1 MVNPPKKNT
10 APRRRRMASYS
21 KTSTKV
27 KKAVRRVRRTDF
39 NRKVKMVL
47 SSLAENK
54 QAYHT
59 TGNSLIKFN
68 SGIDAV
74 GDLVQILPSVSQG
87 IGENQRIGNQIRSKN
102 LNVRGYIKLDIN
114 DVADST
120 KLPHVLVRMMVISMK
135 VSPSYQDAQTLA
147 SKIGTLLKKGGTT
160 TGYSGLIQD
169 QYAPI
174 NTDVFTVHHDY
185 KFALKQ
191 DFVNVIGAAAP
202 STTIPQDVS
211 KTLKFFNFNVK
222 CKNRLLRYDEDV
234 GSDIYPSNFGPF
246 LVLGYTYADG
256 SAADVLD
263 TKVGLCFDSVLT
275 YEDA

>member
-1 MVNPPKKNT
+1 
-10 APRRRRMASYS
+10 MASPA
-21 KTSTKV
+21 KQRRFLRRARARKSTR
-27 KKAVRRVRRTDF
+27 KAIAKAAKRVRRTNF

-47 SSLAENK
+47 SQLAENK

-74 GDLVQILPSVSQG
+74 GDLVQILPAVSVGVS
-87 IGENQRIGNQIRSKN
+87 ENQRIGNQVRAKN
-102 LNVRGYIKLDIN
+102 LNVRGYVKLDIN
-114 DVADST
+114 DTTDST
-120 KLPHVLVRMMVISMK
+120 KLPHVLVRMMVITMK
-135 VSPSYQDAQTLA
+135 VCPSYQDAQTLA

-160 TGYSGLIQD
+160 TGYTGLLQD
-169 QYAPI
+169 QFASI

-191 DFVNVIGAAAP
+191 DFINVIGAAAP
-202 STTIPQDVS
+202 STTIVQDVS
-211 KTLKFFNFNVK
+211 KTIKFFNFNVK

-256 SAADVLD
+256 SSADVLD

>member
-1 MVNPPKKNT
+1 MAGKTRSRRARSVRRSTRARKYISARKAIRRAKNT
-10 APRRRRMASYS
+10 N
-21 KTSTKV
+21 
-27 KKAVRRVRRTDF
+27 F

-59 TGNSLIKFN
+59 TGNSLVKFN

-74 GDLVQILPSVSQG
+74 GDLVQILPSISQG
-87 IGENQRIGNQIRSKN
+87 VAENQRIGNQIRTKN

-114 DVADST
+114 DVDDST
-120 KLPHVLVRMMVISMK
+120 KLPHVLVRMMVVSMK

-160 TGYSGLIQD
+160 TGYTGLLQD
-169 QYAPI
+169 QYAPL
-174 NTDVFTVHHDY
+174 NTDVFTIHKDM

-191 DFVNVIGAAAP
+191 DYINVVGASPP
-202 STTIPQDVS
+202 STRLAQDVS
-211 KTLKFFNFNVK
+211 KTIKFFNFNVR

-256 SAADVLD
+256 SSADVLD
-263 TKVGLCFDSVLT
+263 TKVGLCFDSILT